1 MTLNIVPMVAASP
14 IEVAY
19 ADAFHAV
26 DVNGQSTW
34 SFGGRNFGTPL
45 PDRQMVLFVW
55 GGNWTA
61 SAVTIGGVAATQVWS
76 SENYSVWM
84 APEAASTSGTV
95 AITTTTTSFYL
106 YAVLHAVYGLSA
118 QTITPA
124 PVIPVSGNPA
134 TTSIDVPW
142 GSAAFAIGY
151 RPAVASATWA
161 GLTEGADAVLTV
173 NITSNHT
180 YSSGC
185 LNFPDGASGHAVSV
199 NMGGSC
205 SLYPF
210 ILSH

>member
-1 MTLNIVPMVAASP
+1 MVAASP

-34 SFGGRNFGTPL
+34 SFGGRNFGTVL
-45 PDRQMVLFVW
+45 PGRQMVLFVW
-55 GGNWTA
+55 GGNWTV

-76 SENYSVWM
+76 SGNYSVWI
-84 APEAASTSGTV
+84 APEASAGSGTV

-118 QTITPA
+118 QTITA
-124 PVIPVSGNPA
+124 VTPVSGNPA
-134 TTSIDVPW
+134 ATSFDVPW
-142 GSAAFAIGY
+142 GSAAFAIGH
-151 RPAVASATWA
+151 RGAVASATWT
-161 GLTEGADAVLTV
+161 GLAEGADAVLTV
-173 NITSNHT
+173 NITSNYT

-185 LNFPDGASGHAVSV
+185 ANFPDGATGHSISV
-199 NMGGSC
+199 NMGGAC